1 MTLNVQFYKEKARF
15 VMKNRSLLPD
25 IQYIFFAA
33 FLSLTIVGLPI
44 AYLVIQEYHKYLIT
58 CIEEYETNLRHKK
71 GAVYPHTSIYALNID
86 YKWSNASKAIKRILT
101 LVLVGY
107 SCLNFD
113 NLSDKQNANAKIT
126 LDSVKLL
133 FPMMHIYQFSIPLI
147 ILLLIIPQPSIVIY
161 SMVAFVI
168 IETILVIR
176 PFITYCHTFVMY
188 ERTHSTMASE
198 SEIEK
203 AEIDAFFEK
212 LERENKK

>member
-1 MTLNVQFYKEKARF
+1 MTVNVQFYKGKARF
-15 VMKNRSLLPD
+15 AMKNRSLLPD

-44 AYLVIQEYHKYLIT
+44 AYLVIQEYHKYLKT
-58 CIEEYETNLRHKK
+58 CIEEYETNLSHKK
-71 GAVYPHTSIYALNID
+71 GAVYPHTSIYALNMD
-86 YKWSNASKAIKRILT
+86 YKWSNASKALKRIFT

-107 SCLNFD
+107 SCLKFD
-113 NLSDKQNANAKIT
+113 NLTDRQNVNAKIT

-147 ILLLIIPQPSIVIY
+147 ILMSIIPQPAIVIY
-161 SMVAFVI
+161 AMVAFAI
-168 IETILVIR
+168 LETILVIR

-188 ERTHSTMASE
+188 ERTHEKMAPE

-203 AEIDAFFEK
+203 AEIDAFYEK
-212 LERENKK
+212 LTKKE